1 MSDSINLQQRLDA
14 MGITQSVFAMVAGVH
29 RSEVSRQ
36 CSGFAP
42 TKAASKKM
50 AETVVRIELMMNS
63 PLSVV
68 PNVRSADSIVAA
80 IAEAERYQEQV
91 RKSTLPV
98 ADILANA
105 TA

>member
-1 MSDSINLQQRLDA
+1 
-14 MGITQSVFAMVAGVH
+14 
-29 RSEVSRQ
+29 
-36 CSGFAP
+36 
-42 TKAASKKM
+42 
-50 AETVVRIELMMNS
+50 MMNS